1 MDMWSE
7 YVQSDLEKHQV
18 QLIQLTFKC
27 FRLTSSDFEYA
38 FTSFS
43 VSDIQRPYAS
53 WALLAC
59 TVRVPI
65 RCTKQPAGIS
75 EASQE

>member
-18 QLIQLTFKC
+18 QLIQLTFEC
-27 FRLTSSDFEYA
+27 FRLTSSDFEIA
-38 FTSFS
+38 FTSLS

-53 WALLAC
+53 
-59 TVRVPI
+59 
-65 RCTKQPAGIS
+65 
-75 EASQE
+75 

>member
-18 QLIQLTFKC
+18 QLIQVTFKC
-27 FRLTSSDFEYA
+27 FRLTSSDFEIA
-38 FTSFS
+38 FTSLS

-53 WALLAC
+53 
-59 TVRVPI
+59 
-65 RCTKQPAGIS
+65 
-75 EASQE
+75 